1 MVHGLVI
8 VSTATPSLCKK
19 GRRSAPEGMDQ
30 FIRFT
35 EGKENR
41 REGEKR
47 IIEGSDSKDKIN
59 REGDKRDR
67 FHGFAHNRE
76 GLIME
81 G

>member
-1 MVHGLVI
+1 
-8 VSTATPSLCKK
+8 
-19 GRRSAPEGMDQ
+19 MDQ